1 MVVGVNEMSP
11 LTTPG
16 RFNGALAKGALTTAL
31 LMNLGAG
38 HISDDLGLTRR

>member
-1 MVVGVNEMSP
+1 MSP

-31 LMNLGAG
+31 LMTWALAT
-38 HISDDLGLTRR
+38 SAMDLGLTRR